1 MQTLTGKPT
10 AEQVVLVDSQG
21 VEIGTAEKMHAHRY
35 AQLHRAFSVFVFNSA
50 GEMLLQ
56 RRAPGKYHS
65 PGRWSNACC
74 GHPRPGEDP
83 LDGARRRL
91 GEEMGLDCALTEALR
106 FTYHA
111 DVGSDLVEHEY
122 DHVFRGFSDAV
133 PAPDATEADAWC
145 WLAVEEVL
153 NSLESQPDR
162 YTAWF
167 AIAIHEMLN
176 HGMLER

>member
-1 MQTLTGKPT
+1 MGKPKV
-10 AEQVVLVDSQG
+10 ERVVLVDSQG
-21 VEIGTAEKMHAHRY
+21 VEIGTAEKMDAHRY
-35 AQLHRAFSVFVFNSA
+35 AQIHRAFSVFVFNGA

-56 RRAPGKYHS
+56 RRASGKYHS

-91 GEEMGLDCALTEALR
+91 REEMGLDCALTEALR
-106 FTYHA
+106 FTYRA

-122 DHVFRGFSDAV
+122 DHVFTGLSDAV
-133 PAPDATEADAWC
+133 PMPDVMEADAWC

-153 NSLESQPDR
+153 KSVESQPSR
-162 YTAWF
+162 YTAWL
-167 AIAIHEMLN
+167 AIAMHEMLN
-176 HGMLER
+176 HGILER